1 MYQRRLDTPRRPRI
15 ACNSMLSSYLLTIL
29 ETAGNG
35 HQRLCCCFKKN
46 LANPWSLPKCIVC
59 PSIRN
64 VAPRPHKS
72 TGGIGFSASRRAKR
86 SVAVC
91 TASMADDRVYTEE
104 EVSLPYGICYNTC
117 YMCLSY
123 LLLLMESAGRARD
136 LWKWRARQPHA
147 ADRHVKRER
156 ERGMMV

>member
-104 EVSLPYGICYNTC
+104 EVSLPYGICKISVFVVSFATYGKCRPSQGPVEVAGPPTTC
-117 YMCLSY
+117 
-123 LLLLMESAGRARD
+123 RRPTR
-136 LWKWRARQPHA
+136 K
-147 ADRHVKRER
+147 ER
-156 ERGMMV
+156 ERNDGI